1 MGILRR
7 SDACCSELTSFSAA
21 LLFCSFGVFFSVSK
35 ARVVGERHYD
45 DSKLDSV
52 VVLSS
57 RHWLVVVCLSNM
69 SSSNPP
75 YYPPREKWSSAPSPL
90 PVIHLEM
97 NPLESLDD
105 GTTRRLRQLPNVPE
119 EEDGDFE
126 AVSDCG
132 GGYLNSNEVEIT
144 ADDDILD
151 EHIPIES
158 SVVSSSAYP
167 KTVKLNIP
175 IEKRRSQSI
184 VPNIPN
190 HLRRRSAVVGLSP
203 NSGLSI

>member
-1 MGILRR
+1 M
-7 SDACCSELTSFSAA
+7 
-21 LLFCSFGVFFSVSK
+21 
-35 ARVVGERHYD
+35 
-45 DSKLDSV
+45 
-52 VVLSS
+52 
-57 RHWLVVVCLSNM
+57 VVCLSNM
-69 SSSNPP
+69 SSSNSH

-132 GGYLNSNEVEIT
+132 GGYLNSNEVEII

-203 NSGLSI
+203 NSSLSIGAVM